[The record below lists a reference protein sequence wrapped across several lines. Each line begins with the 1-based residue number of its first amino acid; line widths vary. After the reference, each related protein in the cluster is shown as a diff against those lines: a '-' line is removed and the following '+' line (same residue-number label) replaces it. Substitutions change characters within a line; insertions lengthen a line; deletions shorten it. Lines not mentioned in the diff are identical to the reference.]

1 MPHVTEKLHQDH
13 EKVEQMFKKLQ
24 ATGKSAEKTRQN
36 LCQQIATELRAHM
49 EFEEKVFYPALRQAG
64 DGAGDKVRH
73 AIHEHDEAKQL
84 LEKLEQCD
92 PKSDDFLDL
101 AAQLQEAIEHHV
113 REEEDT
119 IFELAHDRFEDADA
133 QQMAVRHDKMA
144 QEYKQ
149 QHASR

>member
-24 ATGKSAEKTRQN
+24 ETSSGAEKTRQK
-36 LCQQIATELRAHM
+36 LCQQLATELRAHM

-64 DGAGDKVRH
+64 DGAGEKVKE
-73 AIHEHDEAKQL
+73 AVEEHNQAKQL
-84 LEKLEQCD
+84 LDQLEQCD
-92 PKSDDFLDL
+92 PTSDEFLDI
-101 AAQLQEAIEHHV
+101 ATQLQEAIEHHV
-113 REEEDT
+113 REEEDE
-119 IFELAHDRFEDADA
+119 IFELAQDRIEGDDAE
-133 QQMAVRHDKMA
+133 QMATRHDKMA